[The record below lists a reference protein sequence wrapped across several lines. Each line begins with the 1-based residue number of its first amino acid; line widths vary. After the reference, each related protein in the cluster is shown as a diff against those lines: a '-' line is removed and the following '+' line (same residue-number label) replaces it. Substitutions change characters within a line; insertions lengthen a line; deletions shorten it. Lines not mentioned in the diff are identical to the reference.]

1 MSKQSELKSLLETVF
16 VVIGT
21 LVGAVLIITFATSK
35 SDPED
40 KPEPEA
46 KNIPLE
52 QMVQPFA
59 KVKLAIK
66 NTAQDN
72 ESISGEKIS
81 QVNCIMCHTSGL
93 MGAPK
98 IGNMEQWK
106 PRIAKGKKLLVSN
119 AVNGIRQ
126 MPARGGNASLSD
138 GEIAAAV
145 IWMTN
150 KSGGSL

>member
-66 NTAQDN
+66 NTAQGN
-72 ESISGEKIS
+72 ESISEEKIS

-98 IGNMEQWK
+98 IGNMGQWK
-106 PRIAKGKKLLVSN
+106 PRIAQGKKLLVSN

-138 GEIAAAV
+138 SEIAAAV
-145 IWMTN
+145 IWMAN